1 MFVVRL
7 HRALSIVS
15 LFAMQ
20 DAGLKYKI
28 WLTLVK
34 GVGPL
39 VSKKILSV
47 IGDEEEI
54 YKASPKAL
62 ASIPGV
68 GRVLS
73 SEVQRSKDLLTRAE
87 QELEF
92 AQRNGIDIL
101 HYKDVRYPS
110 RLLECPDSPTV
121 LYSRGTA
128 DYNGSK
134 VVGVVGTRKM
144 TEYGRMLCES
154 IIQNLSV
161 SHPDLMVVSGLA
173 YGVDVCAHRKA
184 LECSLPTVGVVGHSL
199 EHVYP
204 AAHRQV
210 AQQMMAS
217 GGALLSEY
225 VSGTFI
231 DRNFFVA
238 RNRIIAGMSDCV
250 LVVESGEKGGSLLT
264 AEFANSYHRDVFA
277 CPGRVGDYYSVGC
290 NKLIRQNKA
299 ALVTSAEDID
309 YLMNWDQSTL
319 PSAVQLSLFPELE
332 GDSLRVAELLKN
344 GDALQMNDLA
354 RALQLPIHR
363 LSSLLFELEFAGVVS
378 SLPGNR
384 YKLAGR

>member
-1 MFVVRL
+1 M
-7 HRALSIVS
+7 
-15 LFAMQ
+15 
-20 DAGLKYKI
+20 
-28 WLTLVK
+28 
-34 GVGPL
+34 

-47 IGDEEEI
+47 MGDEEEI

-73 SEVQRSKDLLTRAE
+73 SEVQRSKNLLSRAE
-87 QELEF
+87 QEIEF
-92 AQRNGIDIL
+92 ARRNGIDIL
-101 HYKDVRYPS
+101 HYKDEHYPS

-121 LYSRGTA
+121 LYSRGTT
-128 DYNGSK
+128 DYNK
-134 VVGVVGTRKM
+134 AQVIGVVGTRKM
-144 TEYGRMLCES
+144 TEYGRMFCES
-154 IIQNLSV
+154 IIQNLSA

-184 LECSLPTVGVVGHSL
+184 LDCSLPTVGVVGHSL

-277 CPGRVGDYYSVGC
+277 CPGRVGDYYSIGC
-290 NKLIRQNKA
+290 NNLIRQNKA
-299 ALVTSAEDID
+299 ALVTSAEDIE
-309 YLMNWDQSTL
+309 YLMNWDRSAS
-319 PSAVQLSLFPELE
+319 SAVQLSLFPELE

-344 GDALQMNDLA
+344 GDSLQINDLA
-354 RALQLPIHR
+354 RSLQLPVHR
-363 LSSLLFELEFAGVVS
+363 LSSLLFEMEFSGVVS

-384 YKLAGR
+384 YKLAGK